1 LEDLF
6 KAPPADIQQ
15 KLQHLKQVADDL
27 GLPLGNREKTY
38 NSRLAQE
45 LSKWAESQ
53 AQGDAIHNALFRAYF
68 VDDLNIAETS
78 VLIEVGESI
87 GLPGEKIREILESR
101 SYKDAVDSDWSRCYD
116 LGIRAVP
123 TFIFNGQALVGAQ
136 SYENLSQFLE
146 SSNVNRR
153 KSV

>member
-1 LEDLF
+1 M
-6 KAPPADIQQ
+6 ADE
-15 KLQHLKQVADDL
+15 L

-53 AQGDAIHNALFRAYF
+53 AQGDAIHDALFRAYF

-87 GLPGEKIREILESR
+87 GLPGEKIREVLETR
-101 SYKDAVDSDWSRCYD
+101 AYREAVDLDWSRCRD

-123 TFIFNGQALVGAQ
+123 TFLFNGQALVGAQ
-136 SYENLSQFLE
+136 SYANLSQFLE
-146 SSNVNRR
+146 ASNVNRR
-153 KSV
+153 KPV

>member
-1 LEDLF
+1 MEDLF

-15 KLQHLKQVADDL
+15 KLQHLKEVADEL

-53 AQGDAIHNALFRAYF
+53 DKGDAIHDALFRAYF
-68 VDDLNIAETS
+68 VDGLNIAKIS

-87 GLPGEKIREILESR
+87 GLPGEKIRGVLETR
-101 SYKDAVDSDWSRCYD
+101 AFKQAVDSDWSRCHD

-123 TFIFNGQALVGAQ
+123 TFLFNGQALVGAQ
-136 SYENLSQFLE
+136 SYENLSQFLD
-146 SSNVNRR
+146 
-153 KSV
+153 

>member
-15 KLQHLKQVADDL
+15 KLQHLKEVADEL

-53 AQGDAIHNALFRAYF
+53 DKSDAIHNALFRAYF
-68 VDDLNIAETS
+68 VDDLNIADIS
-78 VLIEVGESI
+78 VLTEVGESI
-87 GLPGEKIREILESR
+87 GLPGEKIREILETR
-101 SYKDAVDSDWSRCYD
+101 AYKQAVDSDWSRCYD
-116 LGIRAVP
+116 LAIKAVP
-123 TFIFNGQALVGAQ
+123 TFLFNGQALVGAQ
-136 SYENLSQFLE
+136 SYENLSQFLDL
-146 SSNVNRR
+146 SNVNRR
-153 KSV
+153 QPI